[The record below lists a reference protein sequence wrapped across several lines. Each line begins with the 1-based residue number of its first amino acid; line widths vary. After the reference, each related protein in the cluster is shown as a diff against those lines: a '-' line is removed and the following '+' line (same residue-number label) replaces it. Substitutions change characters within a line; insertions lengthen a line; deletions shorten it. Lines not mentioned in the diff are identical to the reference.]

1 MTFVRMTFLRKA
13 SELFYNSGKTFV
25 NNSPNNFSSHLKRS
39 QVFTLVVDLCIR
51 RKVIRPIRHSMN
63 RQSVNFCST
72 HLVLR
77 VDDRH
82 RFRTFD
88 IFRLHLYQPK
98 FLNRRNNFWQ
108 GWTKNERCWSIVQP
122 LIADDRSA
130 SSHGISFFD
139 STFDQI
145 YNLTSKQVHIK
156 SILISTLD
164 QSQRDVRTRKQ
175 TQSLKAPLRCLIYPA
190 QLIIVLRVE
199 APEIEP
205 SD

>member
-1 MTFVRMTFLRKA
+1 MTFVRMTFLRMA
-13 SELFYNSGKTFV
+13 SELFYNSGKTLV
-25 NNSPNNFSSHLKRS
+25 NNSPNNFSSHLKS
-39 QVFTLVVDLCIR
+39 YQVFTW
-51 RKVIRPIRHSMN
+51 KVIGPIRHSMN
-63 RQSVNFCST
+63 CQSVNLWGT

-77 VDDRH
+77 VDNRH

-175 TQSLKAPLRCLIYPA
+175 T
-190 QLIIVLRVE
+190 
-199 APEIEP
+199 
-205 SD
+205 